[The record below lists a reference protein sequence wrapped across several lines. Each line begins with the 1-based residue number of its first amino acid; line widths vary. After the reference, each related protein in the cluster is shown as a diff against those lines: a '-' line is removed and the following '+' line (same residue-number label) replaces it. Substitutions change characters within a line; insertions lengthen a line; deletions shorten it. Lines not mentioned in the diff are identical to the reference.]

1 MRTSSAMA
9 ASIRT
14 EDEGTVSVGAALDEV
29 GAGSK
34 GAMASVGVEV
44 GAGTASASF

>member
-1 MRTSSAMA
+1 MA

-14 EDEGTVSVGAALDEV
+14 EDEGTASVGAARDEV

-34 GAMASVGVEV
+34 GAMAPVGVEA
-44 GAGTASASF
+44 GAGTASA